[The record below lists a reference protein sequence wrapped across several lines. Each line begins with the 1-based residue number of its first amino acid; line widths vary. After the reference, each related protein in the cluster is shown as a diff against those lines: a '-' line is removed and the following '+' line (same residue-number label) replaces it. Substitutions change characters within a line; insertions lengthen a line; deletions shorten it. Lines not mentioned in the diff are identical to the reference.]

1 MFFVAGKY
9 KGIVFVAL
17 CLSILLYG
25 SESWCLR
32 EDLFNRLRTFFNSC
46 VRKMCRVTMAHVIR
60 HRITTKE
67 LLKRLGLYAFDEYYN
82 CRLLRW
88 AGHVARMPM
97 TRMPRMLMTGWV
109 PNSRLIGAPQ
119 MTIGRTINKALVS
132 KGINKDFNTWRT
144 LAQDRPAW
152 RHLTHPAN

>member
-1 MFFVAGKY
+1 MVLRLPFFLVSAYAPIGAAPTAERLAY
-9 KGIVFVAL
+9 AQCLQECINTCVKG
-17 CLSILLYG
+17 
-25 SESWCLR
+25 EW
-32 EDLFNRLRTFFNSC
+32 
-46 VRKMCRVTMAHVIR
+46 TMAHTIR
-60 HRITTKE
+60 RRIITKS

-132 KGINKDFNTWRT
+132 KGISKDFNTWRT